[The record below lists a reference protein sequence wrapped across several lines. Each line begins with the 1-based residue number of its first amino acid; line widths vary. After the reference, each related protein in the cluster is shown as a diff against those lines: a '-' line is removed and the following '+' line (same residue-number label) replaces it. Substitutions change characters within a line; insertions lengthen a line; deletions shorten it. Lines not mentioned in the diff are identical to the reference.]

1 MLLGGCELSTDAW
14 RGDRVYEWHLND
26 ETKHA
31 KIEEAQLGT
40 LHWQR
45 QTDRCLDSDAN
56 STTHYTHVI
65 RHIRLLAWASMTSPV
80 SDAIA
85 QMLFVAAAQHN
96 RFKEISFHELRFC
109 RRAIQ

>member
-1 MLLGGCELSTDAW
+1 MLLDGCELSTDAW

-26 ETKHA
+26 ETKRA
-31 KIEEAQLGT
+31 KIEEAQSGT

-85 QMLFVAAAQHN
+85 QMLFVAAA
-96 RFKEISFHELRFC
+96 
-109 RRAIQ
+109 RRGAAQSV